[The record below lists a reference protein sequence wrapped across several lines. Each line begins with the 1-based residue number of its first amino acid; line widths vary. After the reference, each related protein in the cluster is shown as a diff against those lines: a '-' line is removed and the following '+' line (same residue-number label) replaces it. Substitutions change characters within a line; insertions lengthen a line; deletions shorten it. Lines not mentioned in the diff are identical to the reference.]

1 MAAAPP
7 PSPAPETAA
16 KGSRKVIYAGLF
28 SNLLVAATKLGAAV
42 VTQSVAMLSE
52 AIHSLVD
59 TSNELL
65 LLYGAHRASR
75 PPDADHPLGHGRE
88 VYFWSFIVSIM
99 VFTLGACVSL
109 AIGIHHMIHPE
120 AMERPIVNYVVLGC
134 AALFE
139 GSSWWVA
146 LREFRKRKGGRG
158 YVQAAEET
166 KDPSTMMVFLEDSA
180 ALVGIA
186 IALAGTA
193 AAHLLDE
200 PLYDGV
206 ASIGI
211 GILLAVVA
219 WFLARENKKLL
230 IGEGASPWLVDSVG
244 QLARTEPGVAHFNGM
259 LSVHLAPREVV
270 MALSID
276 FDESLK
282 ASQVS
287 EVVARLEKRIREK
300 HPEVA
305 LLLVKP
311 QAPKAYKKAHAAWMA
326 PREPEA

>member
-1 MAAAPP
+1 MDAVG
-7 PSPAPETAA
+7 SPGSPHSNGAQ
-16 KGSRKVIYAGLF
+16 GSRKVIYAGLIA
-28 SNLLVAATKLGAAV
+28 NLLVAATKVGAAV

-52 AIHSLVD
+52 AVHSLVD

-65 LLYGAHRASR
+65 LLYGAHRAAR
-75 PPDADHPLGHGRE
+75 APNAEHPLGYGRE
-88 VYFWSFIVSIM
+88 VYFWSFIVSLM
-99 VFTLGACVSL
+99 VFVLGACVSV
-109 AIGIHHMIHPE
+109 AVGIHHLMHPE
-120 AMERPIVNYVVLGC
+120 MMERPIVNYVVLAF

-139 GSSWWVA
+139 GGSWWVA

-180 ALVGIA
+180 ALAGIA
-186 IALAGTA
+186 IAFAGTA
-193 AAHLLDE
+193 ATQLLDE

-211 GILLAVVA
+211 GALLAVVA

-230 IGEGASPWLVDSVG
+230 IGEGASAQLVEAVG
-244 QLARTEPGVAHFNGM
+244 QLARTEPGVTHFNGL
-259 LSVHLAPREVV
+259 LSIHLAPREVL

-276 FDESLK
+276 FDASLK
-282 ASQVS
+282 ASEVQA
-287 EVVARLEKRIREK
+287 VVARLEKRIREK
-300 HPEVA
+300 HPEVS

-311 QAPKAYKKAHAAWMA
+311 QTPEAFKRARAAWLA
-326 PREPEA
+326 PREP

>member
-7 PSPAPETAA
+7 PGPAPETAA
-16 KGSRKVIYAGLF
+16 KGSRKVIYAGLL
-28 SNLLVAATKLGAAV
+28 SNLLVAATKLGAAL

-65 LLYGAHRASR
+65 LLYGAHRATR
-75 PPDADHPLGHGRE
+75 APDAEHPLGYGRE

-109 AIGIHHMIHPE
+109 AIGIHHLIHPE

-139 GSSWWVA
+139 GGSWWVA

-180 ALVGIA
+180 ALLGIA

-300 HPEVA
+300 HPEVV

-311 QAPKAYKKAHAAWMA
+311 QAPKAYKTAHAAWMA